1 MARIKD
7 EDDNGTDMQFN
18 IGEDNEDFSNQME
31 ERTSSYHQNSIPDF
45 TIDKECSQILQ
56 GREKSSTL
64 YSKRRD
70 QETTL
75 DDFTVKKVIG

>member
-1 MARIKD
+1 MD
-7 EDDNGTDMQFN
+7 ER
-18 IGEDNEDFSNQME
+18 S
-31 ERTSSYHQNSIPDF
+31 SSYQQNSIPHF
-45 TIDKECSQILQ
+45 QVDKECSEILQ

-70 QETTL
+70 QETSL